1 MRLYGTMDIDEE
13 GVLNIGDI
21 DVKKLISEYGS
32 PLIVL
37 DEKEIRDNIN
47 QYLEG
52 LSSYN
57 ADYKVLYAS
66 KAFANRTLYRIF
78 HEKGISLDVV
88 SGGEL
93 YTALEADFPAEEIYF
108 HGNNKLPSE
117 IEMALD
123 NNIGGFFVDN
133 FQEAELLNKLASNK
147 NKKVEVMI
155 RLTPG
160 IAAHT
165 HDFMVTGTVDSKF
178 GVGIDNGDAEKLLE
192 LIVNKYDNLKFKG
205 IQAHIGSQIY
215 EQQGFM
221 KLIEIMF
228 EFMDEMK
235 RKMGI
240 EMEKLDLGGG
250 LGIPHTEDD
259 PIIPI
264 KKYIK
269 EMVEKVQK
277 EAKKYDYPLPELM
290 VEPGRSI
297 IGTAGTTLYKIG
309 MIKDIKDIKKYITI
323 DGGMADNIRPS
334 LYGAEYDA
342 YLANKCNCERDEE
355 VTIAGK
361 CCETGDIL
369 IEDLKLPEVESGDIL
384 AVTCTGA
391 YTYALSSNYNGIPRP
406 AIVLVNDGESNL
418 IVKRENY
425 KDLLKHDLIPAG
437 Y

>member
-369 IEDLKLPEVESGDIL
+369 IEDLKLPKAESGDIL